1 MDQFTMIEALAALA
15 HDTRLKVFRLLAP
28 LCPDG
33 LPSGEIAARLN
44 VPATTMSAH
53 LAVLARAGLVR
64 AERDS
69 RLVRYALDP
78 AAVRQLLHALAADCC
93 GGRPELCGPLSA
105 APTNA
110 CTPKVPENV

>member
-1 MDQFTMIEALAALA
+1 MDYPSLTEALAALA

-64 AERDS
+64 AARDS
-69 RLVRYALDP
+69 RVVRYALDP
-78 AAVRQLLHALAADCC
+78 AAVRGLLNALAADCC

-105 APTNA
+105 APAQA
-110 CTPKVPENV
+110 CPAKVAEKV